1 MPAHLLIRMLA
12 HGVERHMRERLVPL
26 LSVGEEKQEGA
37 AGPVGPAERSEA
49 GKRKDTTRRTL
60 EGDHPPDSLEDLLE
74 SLEGVT
80 AAELRMDALAEHRV
94 VGGED
99 AEAMVG
105 AGVPLVGNQTAPG
118 SPMGGGACVRAPG
131 SGPKPPGK
139 CACGHWCS
147 RPHFEQ
153 TILSPAGD
161 ENGQQDL
168 MWILQPATP
177 ESTEEGMT
185 GP

>member
-49 GKRKDTTRRTL
+49 GKRKDMTRRTL

-80 AAELRMDALAEHRV
+80 AAELRMDALAEHWVSVVRTLRRWWERV
-94 VGGED
+94 FHLLGIKPHP
-99 AEAMVG
+99 G
-105 AGVPLVGNQTAPG
+105 APWERGAVSGHPAPVPSRQESALAGIGVAGRI
-118 SPMGGGACVRAPG
+118 S
-131 SGPKPPGK
+131 SKPF
-139 CACGHWCS
+139 S
-147 RPHFEQ
+147 RPLEMRMVNK
-153 TILSPAGD
+153 T
-161 ENGQQDL
+161 
-168 MWILQPATP
+168 
-177 ESTEEGMT
+177 
-185 GP
+185 